1 MNILNISKKKL
12 NFSCFIREIFKAY
25 TEGIYCDSPANRK
38 LGRVGMT
45 YQAYAEKVK
54 KEKEGKGQFKTEVIQ
69 KNSIK
74 KENFKNIHSTIESQ
88 FNSLKKNNDYI
99 TFHTNEGIE
108 VRIDRNKETGKFISG
123 KSKNSKDSTTKTFMA
138 DSEESLLNNI
148 TKYLNDN
155 NYTIK
160 EYKDKH
166 NSEVNQVK
174 NADTLIKKMQEAKD
188 QKIGTVKMETTG
200 NKSIYISR
208 KKAGRW
214 LKDFESFSVRDA
226 KFNVIYRNN
235 GKTEKEFKEKLLN
248 YLQENKIE
256 LK

>member
-1 MNILNISKKKL
+1 
-12 NFSCFIREIFKAY
+12 
-25 TEGIYCDSPANRK
+25 
-38 LGRVGMT
+38 
-45 YQAYAEKVK
+45 
-54 KEKEGKGQFKTEVIQ
+54 
-69 KNSIK
+69 
-74 KENFKNIHSTIESQ
+74 
-88 FNSLKKNNDYI
+88 
-99 TFHTNEGIE
+99 
-108 VRIDRNKETGKFISG
+108 
-123 KSKNSKDSTTKTFMA
+123 MA

-148 TKYLNDN
+148 SKYLNDN

-160 EYKDKH
+160 EYKDEH

-174 NADTLIKKMQEAKD
+174 NTDTLTKKMQEAKD

-226 KFNVIYRNN
+226 KSNVIYRNS
-235 GKTEKEFKEKLLN
+235 GKTEEEFKEKLLN